1 MATRYTTRATGQHA
15 TAVQFCL
22 TLRKP
27 LQSFQ
32 GDGSMGS
39 PHACRSLLTSNHL
52 EPNGSLSSQGL
63 RNYLLPGHHHFQYH
77 SSVIITPH
85 IPRSPLRPSIRPTV
99 RSTNGNKEIPFSIQ
113 FSLFFFYRIDSA
125 RSADS
130 ITSYIR
136 PVRYICMYGNVPY
149 IRFL

>member
-39 PHACRSLLTSNHL
+39 PHAGHSLLPIILNPMEASHRKAYGITSYLDIITSSITHQSSSLLTSL
-52 EPNGSLSSQGL
+52 GVP
-63 RNYLLPGHHHFQYH
+63 
-77 SSVIITPH
+77 SVH
-85 IPRSPLRPSIRPTV
+85 PSIRPSI

-113 FSLFFFYRIDSA
+113 ISLFFFYRIDSA

-130 ITSYIR
+130 NHNSTSI
-136 PVRYICMYGNVPY
+136 ICMYGNVPY
-149 IRFL
+149 IKFL

>member
-1 MATRYTTRATGQHA
+1 MATPYTTRATGQHA

-39 PHACRSLLTSNHL
+39 PHAGHSLLPIILNPMEASHRKAYGITSYL
-52 EPNGSLSSQGL
+52 DIITSS
-63 RNYLLPGHHHFQYH
+63 
-77 SSVIITPH
+77 ITPH

-113 FSLFFFYRIDSA
+113 FHFFLLPDRFGKICKFNHIDTLTHST
-125 RSADS
+125 S
-130 ITSYIR
+130 IYVCT
-136 PVRYICMYGNVPY
+136 VMYP
-149 IRFL
+149 I

>member
-77 SSVIITPH
+77 SSLIITPH

-113 FSLFFFYRIDSA
+113 FSLFFLLPDRFGKICRFKSQFDQ
-125 RSADS
+125 
-130 ITSYIR
+130 
-136 PVRYICMYGNVPY
+136 YICMYGNVPY
-149 IRFL
+149 IKFL

>member
-39 PHACRSLLTSNHL
+39 PHAGHSLLPIILNPMEASHRKAYGITSYLDIITSSITHHSSSLLTSL
-52 EPNGSLSSQGL
+52 GVP
-63 RNYLLPGHHHFQYH
+63 
-77 SSVIITPH
+77 SVH
-85 IPRSPLRPSIRPTV
+85 PSIRPSVLQTAIKKF
-99 RSTNGNKEIPFSIQ
+99 RLHPIFTFFS
-113 FSLFFFYRIDSA
+113 F
-125 RSADS
+125 
-130 ITSYIR
+130 T
-136 PVRYICMYGNVPY
+136 G
-149 IRFL
+149 